1 MSSWFWLVIC
11 PLHLDPTFATKNY
24 LEMSKQWKASPLPA
38 EPVQLFIGI
47 LSSANQHLML
57 LLASLVLW

>member
-1 MSSWFWLVIC
+1 LKGDIDVELVLAGYL
-11 PLHLDPTFATKNY
+11 PTSPPTFATKKY

-47 LSSANQHLML
+47 LSSANQGII
-57 LLASLVLW
+57 